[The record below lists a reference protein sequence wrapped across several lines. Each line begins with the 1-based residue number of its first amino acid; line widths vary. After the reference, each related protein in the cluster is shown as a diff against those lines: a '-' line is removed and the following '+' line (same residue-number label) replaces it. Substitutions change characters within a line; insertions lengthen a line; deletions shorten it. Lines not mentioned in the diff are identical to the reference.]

1 MTKSIL
7 LAAAATISAS
17 MGALSI
23 GVAHA
28 AEPAASVH
36 ARALV
41 LDSHVDVPQDLGVG
55 SRDFGLDG
63 DGQVDLP
70 KLERGQVDAA
80 VLAVFVPQ
88 GPRTVE
94 GVGKARRDA
103 DAKLAAIR
111 AIPERYSDRAV
122 LALSASDVEAA
133 AKAGKHAIVIGF
145 LNAYP
150 FGDSLDPIDAYY
162 RAGVR
167 SFGFVHAGNN
177 AYADSSRPSAAGP
190 KVEWGGLSPLGKQA
204 VGKLNRLGVI
214 IDVSQLTPDGVRQVL
229 ALTQAPVVASHSGV
243 QGVIDAPRN
252 LSDAELEAIKTNGG
266 VVQIVAFGPYLV
278 KPGPDFAARV
288 APIRAQFG
296 LPAVYAKTADGTET
310 LPADKRTDYSHA
322 INALLPKATVKDL
335 ADSVDY
341 AVKRIGIDHVG
352 LSSDFNHG
360 GGVVGWANEGEAAGV
375 TVELLARGYSEAD
388 IDKLWGGNY
397 LRVLRQVEATAKRL
411 DPQRGT

>member
-1 MTKSIL
+1 MTKSLL
-7 LAAAATISAS
+7 LAAAATV
-17 MGALSI
+17 ALSMV
-23 GVAHA
+23 GLAHA
-28 AEPAASVH
+28 AEPAAAVH

-41 LDSHVDVPQDLGVG
+41 LDSHADVPQDLGVG
-55 SRDFGLDG
+55 PHDFGVDG

-80 VLAVFVPQ
+80 VLAVFVAQ
-88 GPRTVE
+88 GPRTAE
-94 GVGKARRDA
+94 GVAKARQEA

-111 AIPERYSDRAV
+111 AIPQRYPDRAV
-122 LALSASDVEAA
+122 LALSAGDVEAA
-133 AKAGKHAIVIGF
+133 AKAGKRAIIVGF

-162 RAGVR
+162 AAGVR

-190 KVEWGGLSPLGKQA
+190 RIEWNGLSPLGKAA
-204 VGKLNRLGVI
+204 VARLNDLGVI
-214 IDVSQLTPDGVRQVL
+214 IDVSQLTPDGLRQVL
-229 ALTQAPVVASHSGV
+229 ALSRAPVVASHSGV
-243 QGVIDAPRN
+243 QGVVDAPRN
-252 LSDAELEAIKTNGG
+252 LSDVELDAIKANGG

-288 APIRAQFG
+288 APVRARFG
-296 LPAVYAKTADGTET
+296 LPAAYARTSDATEA
-310 LPADKRTDYSHA
+310 LPAEKRADYSHA
-322 INALLPKATVKDL
+322 INALLPRATVKDL
-335 ADSVDY
+335 VDSVDY
-341 AVKRIGIDHVG
+341 AVGRIGIDHVG

-375 TVELLARGYSEAD
+375 TAELVARGYGEAD

-397 LRVLRQVEATAKRL
+397 LRVFKAVEAKAR
-411 DPQRGT
+411 Q

>member
-1 MTKSIL
+1 MTRSAL
-7 LAAAATISAS
+7 LAAVATI
-17 MGALSI
+17 ALSA
-23 GVAHA
+23 GLSAHA
-28 AEPAASVH
+28 AEPVAALH

-41 LDSHVDVPQDLGVG
+41 LDSHADVPLDLGVG
-55 SRDFGLDG
+55 PHDFGLDG

-70 KLERGQVDAA
+70 KLERGQVDAV

-88 GPRTVE
+88 GPRTAD
-94 GVGKARRDA
+94 GVAKARQDA

-111 AIPERYSDRAV
+111 AIPQRYPDRTV
-122 LALSASDVEAA
+122 LALSADDVAA
-133 AKAGKHAIVIGF
+133 ATKAGKRAIIVGF

-150 FGDSLDPIDAYY
+150 FGESLEPIEAYY

-167 SFGFVHAGNN
+167 SFGFMHAGNN

-190 KVEWGGLSPLGKQA
+190 KVEWGGLSPLGKAA
-204 VGKLNRLGVI
+204 VAKLNDLGVI
-214 IDVSQLTPDGVRQVL
+214 IDVSQLTPDGLSQVL
-229 ALTQAPVVASHSGV
+229 ALTRAPVVASHSGV

-252 LSDAELEAIKTNGG
+252 LSNAELDAIKANGG

-296 LPAVYAKTADGTET
+296 LPAAYAKTSDGTET
-310 LPADKRTDYSHA
+310 LSPEKRTDYSHA
-322 INALLPKATVKDL
+322 VSALLPKATVKDL
-335 ADSVDY
+335 VDSVDY
-341 AVKRIGIDHVG
+341 AVKRIGVDHVG

-360 GGVVGWANEGEAAGV
+360 GGVTGWANEGEAAGV
-375 TVELLARGYSEAD
+375 TAELVARGYAEAD

-397 LRVLRQVEATAKRL
+397 LRVFKAVEAKAR
-411 DPQRGT
+411 R

>member
-1 MTKSIL
+1 MTRSAF
-7 LAAAATISAS
+7 LAAAAAI
-17 MGALSI
+17 ALSI
-23 GVAHA
+23 GASAHA
-28 AEPAASVH
+28 AEPVASLH

-41 LDSHVDVPQDLGVG
+41 LDSHADVPQELGVG
-55 SRDFGLDG
+55 PRDFGLDG

-70 KLERGQVDAA
+70 KLERGQVDAV

-88 GPRTVE
+88 GPRTAD
-94 GVGKARRDA
+94 GVAKARQDA

-111 AIPERYSDRAV
+111 AIPQRYPDRAV
-122 LALSASDVEAA
+122 LALSADDVAA
-133 AKAGKHAIVIGF
+133 AARAGKRAIIVGF

-150 FGDSLDPIDAYY
+150 FGESLEPIDAYY

-190 KVEWGGLSPLGKQA
+190 KVEWGGLSPLGKAA
-204 VGKLNRLGVI
+204 VAKLNDLGVI
-214 IDVSQLTPDGVRQVL
+214 IDVSQLTPDGLRQVL
-229 ALTQAPVVASHSGV
+229 ALTRAPVVASHSGV

-252 LSDAELEAIKTNGG
+252 LSDAELDAIKANGG

-296 LPAVYAKTADGTET
+296 LPAAYAKTSDGTET
-310 LPADKRTDYSHA
+310 LSPEKRTDYSHA

-335 ADSVDY
+335 VDSVDY
-341 AVKRIGIDHVG
+341 AVKRIGVDHVG

-360 GGVVGWANEGEAAGV
+360 GGVTGWANEGEAAGV

-397 LRVLRQVEATAKRL
+397 LRVFRAVETKAK
-411 DPQRGT
+411 P